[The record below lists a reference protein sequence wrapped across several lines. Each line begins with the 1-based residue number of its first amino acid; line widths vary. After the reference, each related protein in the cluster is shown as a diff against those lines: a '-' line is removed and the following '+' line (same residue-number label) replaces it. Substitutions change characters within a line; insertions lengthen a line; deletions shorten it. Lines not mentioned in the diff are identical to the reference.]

1 MSLVEAKV
9 METNVKIG
17 FMARIAM
24 FVIGSLFVALGATTA
39 RADAWGKVYWTDTG
53 NDNIRRANLDGSNA
67 EVLVTGVDWPM
78 GLALD
83 PVGGKMYWTNGI
95 SVNKISR
102 ANLDGTGVED
112 LLTGMAD
119 PRGIALDVA
128 AGKMYFSSEDND
140 LIRRAN
146 LDGTGIETILSDV
159 PFCTHLDLDLT
170 AGKIYWTDIHT
181 GFGDGTISRANLDGT
196 GRETLLAAPGAPGNW
211 FYPVGIELDVAAG
224 KMYWADSQ
232 EDLIC
237 RANLDGS
244 GLEEFSLRPPAD
256 PSPTDLALDLV
267 AGKIYWTNMVDN
279 KGVWRANMDLSLSNR
294 ESIVSTGMYY
304 PSAIE
309 VIPVPEP
316 GGIHVTPLAHHPDLM
331 LDPPTPNPVTGT
343 YTTCADGVW
352 HGSQAFRLLTE
363 SSGSPSGFRSGCRP
377 APTSPYC
384 GRAQRVSLGRSSSPI
399 SGRHWRAASPRSPAT
414 KRRDGAQPRSP

>member
-1 MSLVEAKV
+1 MGNVGLEVKV
-9 METNVKIG
+9 METIVKTG

-24 FVIGSLFVALGATTA
+24 FTIGSLFVALGATTA
-39 RADAWGKVYWTDTG
+39 RADGSGKVYWTDTG
-53 NDNIRRANLDGSNA
+53 NDNIRRANLDGSDA
-67 EVLVTGVDWPM
+67 EVLVTGLNWPM

-95 SVNKISR
+95 SVSKISR

-119 PRGIALDVA
+119 PRGIALDLA

-146 LDGTGIETILSDV
+146 LDGTGIETILSNV

-170 AGKIYWTDIHT
+170 AGKIYWTDIQS

-196 GRETLLAAPGAPGNW
+196 GRETLLTAPGAPGNW

-232 EDLIC
+232 VDLIC

-256 PSPTDLALDLV
+256 PSPTDIALDPV

-279 KGVWRANMDLSLSNR
+279 QGVWRANMDASLSNR
-294 ESIVSTGMYY
+294 EWIVSSGMYY

-309 VIPVPEP
+309 VIPVLGPS
-316 GGIHVTPLAHHPDLM
+316 GIDVTPLAHHPDLM
-331 LDPPTPNPVTGT
+331 LDPPTPNPVTVRTFFRFASRRAGRVTLDVYDVRGRSVARVASFADADGIARIAEWVPVGVPSGT
-343 YTTCADGVW
+343 YFAVL
-352 HGSQAFRLLTE
+352 R
-363 SSGSPSGFRSGCRP
+363 SGSES
-377 APTSPYC
+377 
-384 GRAQRVSLGRSSSPI
+384 I
-399 SGRHWRAASPRSPAT
+399 SRKVIIA
-414 KRRDGAQPRSP
+414 D